1 MFTLSVY
8 RYELI
13 LMNLTYVGTQTVLN
27 TSTVDYKYRGSL
39 DIQMYTISVLLYV
52 NTVSIGLSSVSHFT

>member
-1 MFTLSVY
+1 
-8 RYELI
+8 
-13 LMNLTYVGTQTVLN
+13 MNLTYVGTQTVLN

>member
-1 MFTLSVY
+1 MLTLSVY

-13 LMNLTYVGTQTVLN
+13 LMNLTLCTQTVLN

>member
-27 TSTVDYKYRGSL
+27 SSTVDYKYRGSL

-52 NTVSIGLSSVSHFT
+52 NTASIGLSSVSHFT